1 MRIFGL
7 GDHQSIILE
16 AQDYTQGAWNPMHFN
31 DYARNTAHGSLC
43 TNATRY
49 VLA

>member
-1 MRIFGL
+1 
-7 GDHQSIILE
+7 
-16 AQDYTQGAWNPMHFN
+16 MHFN